1 MIKLSNNDKI
11 QQENKSKRLG
21 RVLCCSN
28 YCQETQKQKTKAN
41 KHKSNRS
48 LKAMGNITP
57 TMYYYPRNR

>member
-1 MIKLSNNDKI
+1 MIKFNKKI
-11 QQENKSKRLG
+11 KVKGQEG
-21 RVLCCSN
+21 FCCSN